1 MRPCS
6 SARLWLLCLAAA
18 VAGCSTPDA
27 QPRPAPAGAVQAPA
41 AQQPAM
47 PNTAERPAS
56 GRGGGRIAP
65 PAAITCDPNH
75 LTAWFGVV
83 SGYRRDSKQT
93 WLRISTDYDT
103 VEQTTLDHAG
113 AADASAHYLLWGA
126 PFAAKDWPS
135 IEQSPGRLIKD
146 VRAVVWVCDD
156 GKTAPVVDWQPA
168 RE

>member
-1 MRPCS
+1 MATFPQ
-6 SARLWLLCLAAA
+6 RLASRCFVMLACCLASGLSA
-18 VAGCSTPDA
+18 CST
-27 QPRPAPAGAVQAPA
+27 A
-41 AQQPAM
+41 A
-47 PNTAERPAS
+47 ES
-56 GRGGGRIAP
+56 RGVGRIAP

-83 SGYRRDSKQT
+83 SGYRRGRTQT

-113 AADASAHYLLWGA
+113 AADASVHYLLWGA
-126 PFAAKDWPS
+126 PFTAKDWPAV
-135 IEQSPGRLIKD
+135 EQAPGRLLRGM
-146 VRAVVWVCDD
+146 RAVVWVCDD